1 MKIEIIPVK
10 TRVVRPPKDEIFDI
24 LDSLE
29 VRDGDIVFISS
40 KIVSIHQGRCVAIEE
55 MRSELERAEEMGGRS
70 GAEWVRDDERAER
83 VGGAREV
90 KKQLVRREAERELC
104 YKNSRGYETNL
115 TVTDGN
121 LILGAGIDQSNADGH
136 FILWPEEI
144 DDFCR
149 KIHTRSKKLT
159 GVKKLGVVVTDSHT
173 SPLRLGVTGFAL
185 GFYGLKPLEDK
196 RGDEDI
202 FGRKLHITTVNKI
215 DPLAALAVSVMG
227 ESNEQTPIVIIR
239 GYENIEFSEG
249 YDMSNLKIGLEDDLY
264 APLLRVMPK
273 V

>member
-29 VRDGDIVFISS
+29 VREGDIVFISS
-40 KIVSIHQGRCVAIEE
+40 KIVSIHQGRCVAIDE
-55 MRSELERAEEMGGRS
+55 MRSELEKSEETGGGS
-70 GAEWVRDDERAER
+70 GAGGVR
-83 VGGAREV
+83 AREV
-90 KKQLVRREAERELC
+90 KKQLIRREAERELC

-159 GVKKLGVVVTDSHT
+159 GVKKLGVVITDSHT

-239 GYENIEFSEG
+239 GYENIEFSED

-264 APLLRVMPK
+264 APLLRVIPK